1 MAQSSEVAHI
11 ARLEESV
18 INRIAAGEVVQRPS
32 AAIKE
37 MLENSLD
44 AGSSQITI
52 TTAKGGLKLLQITV
66 SLGDAFLG
74 ASSYC
79 YNSIASRMAYC
90 AKPLNARLLT
100 SARL

>member
-44 AGSSQITI
+44 AGASQITI

-66 SLGDAFLG
+66 RLPSALE
-74 ASSYC
+74 
-79 YNSIASRMAYC
+79 SI
-90 AKPLNARLLT
+90 
-100 SARL
+100 